1 MSTARQLVVLLV
13 ACWPAH
19 LAVANDPAA
28 DMFFEQKIRPVLV
41 EHCYSCHSTEAAA
54 KKQLKSGLFVDS
66 REGLRRGGDSGPAV
80 VPGDLSAS
88 LLIGALKHDSFKMPP
103 SGKLPANVIANF
115 EQWIKLGAHD
125 PRETP
130 TGANAV
136 HGPSIDIDRA
146 RREHWAFQPL
156 NLSPAPDVKNRDWVV
171 NDIDRYTVAA
181 MEAQG
186 LAPAGPADPFVLT
199 RRVHFDLVG
208 LPPSINELEQLQT
221 INSLDEASYA
231 AMLDRLLASPH
242 YGERWGRH
250 WLDLARYADSS
261 GFHSDL
267 DRPNAWRYRDYVI
280 ESFNQDK
287 PYPQFI
293 AEQLAGDELD
303 DVNDQTRIAT
313 GFGCNGP
320 SNDDNAGTGKAKLK
334 YRLDLLD
341 DVVSTTSTVFLG
353 LTIGCARCHDHKIDP
368 LTSVDYYSLLA
379 IFDNTERVGVS
390 LTKAV
395 KKSTEPP
402 AAIQQLIEKSGKAR
416 ATHVLRR
423 GNIDF
428 PGDEVG
434 PAVPAVLV
442 SRPVAF
448 PTPSADA
455 TTTGRRRAFAEWLGS
470 TDNALVYRVL
480 ANRVWQHHFGRGL
493 VATPSNFGLG
503 GAKPTHP
510 ELLDYLAA
518 QIIAHGGRIK
528 PLHKLIMMSATY
540 RQKAESRK
548 LKADSDHQLS
558 AFSSQLSSDPEN
570 LLLTRFTPRRLEAEV
585 LRDAVL
591 SASGNL
597 NLRSGG
603 PGIKPRIRNELITTS
618 QRNKWPELKQEG
630 PNEWRRSVYIY
641 VKRQL
646 LMPLME
652 LFDAPTTTDS
662 CPERIES
669 VVPTQALV
677 LMNDEFIDDQSRY
690 LARRLNAESRG
701 DVQRAV
707 ERACQITLGKPAT
720 AERIAQAVDFVT
732 ERKQA
737 YLSDKL
743 SSDEAR
749 HRALADLAHVL
760 FNSSEFVYVE

>member
-1 MSTARQLVVLLV
+1 MPPTG
-13 ACWPAH
+13 
-19 LAVANDPAA
+19 
-28 DMFFEQKIRPVLV
+28 K
-41 EHCYSCHSTEAAA
+41 
-54 KKQLKSGLFVDS
+54 
-66 REGLRRGGDSGPAV
+66 
-80 VPGDLSAS
+80 LSAS
-88 LLIGALKHDSFKMPP
+88 
-103 SGKLPANVIANF
+103 VIADF

-125 PRETP
+125 PREAAA
-130 TGANAV
+130 GAGAV
-136 HGPSIDIDRA
+136 HGPSIDIEKA

-156 NLSPAPDVKNRDWVV
+156 GSLPPPEVKNTAWVA
-171 NDIDRYTVAA
+171 NDIDRYILAA
-181 MEAQG
+181 LESQG
-186 LAPAGPADPFVLT
+186 LTPAAPADPFVLT

-208 LPPSINELEQLQT
+208 LPPSVAELEPLAGA
-221 INSLDEASYA
+221 NSLDDAAYA
-231 AMLDRLLASPH
+231 ATLDRLLASPH

-287 PYPQFI
+287 PYAQFI

-303 DVNDQTRIAT
+303 RVSDQTRIAT

-341 DVVSTTSTVFLG
+341 DVISTTSTVFLG

-368 LTSVDYYSLLA
+368 ITAVDYYSFLA

-390 LTKAV
+390 ATKSA
-395 KKSTEPP
+395 KKSGDPGPT
-402 AAIQQLIEKSGKAR
+402 IQQLVEKSNQTR
-416 ATHVLRR
+416 ATRLLRR

-428 PGDEVG
+428 PGDEVT

-442 SRPVAF
+442 SRPLAF
-448 PTPSADA
+448 PTPSADS
-455 TTTGRRRAFAEWLGS
+455 TTTGRRRALAEWLGS
-470 TDNALVYRVL
+470 PDNALTYRVL

-510 ELLDYLAA
+510 ELLDYLAR

-528 PLHKLIMMSATY
+528 PLHKLIMTSATY

-548 LKADSDHQLS
+548 LKADDQL
-558 AFSSQLSSDPEN
+558 ASDPDN
-570 LLLTRFTPRRLEAEV
+570 LLLARYTPRRLEAEV

-597 NLRSGG
+597 NLQSGG
-603 PGIKPRIRNELITTS
+603 PGIKPRIRNDLITTS

-630 PNEWRRSVYIY
+630 PSEWRRSVYIY

-662 CPERIES
+662 CPERMSS

-677 LMNDEFIDDQSRY
+677 LMNDEFIEDQSRY
-690 LARRLNAESRG
+690 LARRVIAESRG

-707 ERACQITLGKPAT
+707 ERAFQLTLGKPVSP
-720 AERIAQAVDFVT
+720 ERVAQAVAFVG
-732 ERKQA
+732 ERKLAYQA
-737 YLSDKL
+737 EKLNSD
-743 SSDEAR
+743 DAR
-749 HRALADLAHVL
+749 QRALADLAHVL

>member
-1 MSTARQLVVLLV
+1 MSTARICLLLIV
-13 ACWPAH
+13 SCLPLN
-19 LAVANDPAA
+19 LAVGADPAA

-54 KKQLKSGLFVDS
+54 KKQLKSGLLVDS

-80 VPGDLSAS
+80 VPGDLDAS
-88 LLIGALKHDSFKMPP
+88 LLIAALKHDSFKMPP
-103 SGKLPANVIANF
+103 SGKLPASVIADF
-115 EQWIKLGAHD
+115 EHWIKLGAHD

-130 TGANAV
+130 AGAKPV

-156 NLSPAPDVKNRDWVV
+156 SSSPPPEVKNRAWVL
-171 NDIDRYTVAA
+171 NDIDRYILAA

-186 LAPAGPADPFVLT
+186 LTPAASADPFVLT
-199 RRVHFDLVG
+199 RRAHFDLIG
-208 LPPSINELEQLQT
+208 LPPSLAEIERVGQT
-221 INSLDEASYA
+221 SALDDAAYA
-231 AMLDRLLASPH
+231 ALLDRLLASPH

-303 DVNDQTRIAT
+303 KVNDQTRIAT

-402 AAIQQLIEKSGKAR
+402 AAIQQLIEKSSQVR
-416 ATHVLRR
+416 PTRVLRR

-434 PAVPAVLV
+434 PAVPTVLV
-442 SRPVAF
+442 SRPVTF

-455 TTTGRRRAFAEWLGS
+455 STTGRRRQFAEWLGS
-470 TDNALVYRVL
+470 PDNALVYRVL

-510 ELLDYLAA
+510 ELLDYLAG

-528 PLHKLIMMSATY
+528 PLHKLIMTSSTY

-548 LKADSDHQLS
+548 LKAETDTQLS
-558 AFSSQLSSDPEN
+558 AFSSQHSTDPDN

-603 PGIKPRIRNELITTS
+603 PGIKPRIRNDLITTS

-662 CPERIES
+662 CPERMSS

-677 LMNDEFIDDQSRY
+677 LMNDEFIDDQARY
-690 LARRLNAESRG
+690 LARRLLADSRG
-701 DVQRAV
+701 DVRRAV
-707 ERACQITLGKPAT
+707 ERALQLTWGKRPSP
-720 AERIAQAVDFVT
+720 ERIEQAVAFVN

-737 YLSDKL
+737 YLVDKI
-743 SSDEAR
+743 SPDDAR
-749 HRALADLAHVL
+749 HRAVTDLAHVL